1 MANTVEDERTNCLPQ
16 TNVNRVAINYI
27 SRRRFWIRKEI
38 VKMNERE
45 TILEFLSRASDYDL
59 SVLFEV
65 LDVAHQ
71 NLIYESTDE
80 RLLMDQFMTSLWIAT
95 RSNSI

>member
-16 TNVNRVAINYI
+16 TDVNRVAINYI
-27 SRRRFWIRKEI
+27 SRRRFSIRKEI

-71 NLIYESTDE
+71 NLIYETTDE
-80 RLLMDQFMTSLWIAT
+80 LLVMDQFMTSLWIAT

>member
-1 MANTVEDERTNCLPQ
+1 MSYRAKDERTNCLPQ
-16 TNVNRVAINYI
+16 TYVNRVAINYI

-38 VKMNERE
+38 INMNERE
-45 TILEFLSRASDYDL
+45 TIIEFLSRASDYDL

-71 NLIYESTDE
+71 NLIYETTDE
-80 RLLMDQFMTSLWIAT
+80 LLVMDQFMTSLWIAT
-95 RSNSI
+95 RSSSM

>member
-1 MANTVEDERTNCLPQ
+1 MANTVKDERTNCLPQ
-16 TNVNRVAINYI
+16 TNLYRVAIDYI
-27 SRRRFWIRKEI
+27 SRRRFLVRKEI
-38 VKMNERE
+38 IKMNERE
-45 TILEFLSRASDYDL
+45 PVLEFLSKASDYDL

-80 RLLMDQFMTSLWIAT
+80 RLLMDQFMTSLWIAA

>member
-1 MANTVEDERTNCLPQ
+1 MAYTEKAERTNCLPQ
-16 TNVNRVAINYI
+16 TNLCRVAIDYI
-27 SRRRFWIRKEI
+27 SRRRFVVRKEI
-38 VKMNERE
+38 IKMNERQ

-59 SVLFEV
+59 SVLFQV